1 MRYVYTIE
9 YYSAMKKS
17 KTMTFAG
24 TLIEIKIIMV
34 SEMSQ
39 TQKAQYSKE
48 C

>member
-17 KTMTFAG
+17 KTMTFEG
-24 TLIEIKIIMV
+24 TLIEIKNIIL

-39 TQKAQYSKE
+39 TQKAQYTKE
-48 C
+48 